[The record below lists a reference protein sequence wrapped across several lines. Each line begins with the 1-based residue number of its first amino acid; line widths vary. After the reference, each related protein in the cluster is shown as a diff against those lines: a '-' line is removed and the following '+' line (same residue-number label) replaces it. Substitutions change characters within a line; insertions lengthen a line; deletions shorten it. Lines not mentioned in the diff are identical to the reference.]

1 MNFQNLP
8 RLAKSIWHAFWLRFK
23 AIVAM
28 SRSSTPPHPP
38 LCQISLYR
46 KRIITADAND
56 AMVINI
62 QKYFD
67 DCNIYLTTVISHAW
81 TPCKHVKQ
89 KAKHVILTVESENYF
104 SNNSSVSNI
113 QCIYRGFFS
122 VPYTGIKKN
131 SAHFTQFQPP
141 FKTKKYF

>member
-89 KAKHVILTVESENYF
+89 KANSRVGKLFFKQFICQQYTMYIQRILLCTT
-104 SNNSSVSNI
+104 
-113 QCIYRGFFS
+113 YRYQEKFRSF
-122 VPYTGIKKN
+122 YTI
-131 SAHFTQFQPP
+131 SAPL
-141 FKTKKYF
+141 